1 MSNPPIKPPTALE
14 QEASVSLWER
24 IQHDQQAD
32 EMLESDEVSGMI
44 LPFDG
49 ASEHP
54 GSNIPPWNV
63 QLERLIDAT
72 IWADRRIDEAETMR
86 KRAVDRKARYQKR
99 ADRYRLNIKAILD
112 LMNLKAWEAN
122 EGSASLAKGRAS
134 VDVGDIDKLEAQH
147 PELVKVEVVKTP
159 DKVAIRAAIQA
170 LKEGE
175 TIDGAEMT
183 IPQPVL
189 RITPF

>member
-1 MSNPPIKPPTALE
+1 MSNPPIKPPTAADLE
-14 QEASVSLWER
+14 TSVSLWER

-49 ASEHP
+49 AGEHP
-54 GSNIPPWNV
+54 GSNVPPLNV
-63 QLERLIDAT
+63 QLERLIDAA
-72 IWADRRIDEAETMR
+72 IWADRRIEEADTIR
-86 KRAVDRKARYQKR
+86 KRAIDRKSRYQKR
-99 ADRYRLNIKAILD
+99 ADRYRVKIKEILD
-112 LMNLKAWEAN
+112 YMEVKAWEAN

-134 VDVGDIDKLEAQH
+134 VEITDIDKLEAQH

-159 DKVAIRAAIQA
+159 DKIAIRNV
-170 LKEGE
+170 LKDGTVE
-175 TIDGAEMT
+175 GAEMST
-183 IPQPVL
+183 PEPVL

>member
-1 MSNPPIKPPTALE
+1 MSNPPIKTPTALE

-54 GSNIPPWNV
+54 GSNIPPLNV
-63 QLERLIDAT
+63 QLERLIDAA
-72 IWADRRIDEAETMR
+72 IWADRRIDEADAIR

-99 ADRYRLNIKAILD
+99 ADRYRVNIKVILD
-112 LMNLKAWEAN
+112 LMKLTAWEAN
-122 EGSASLAKGRAS
+122 EGAASLAKGRAS
-134 VDVGDIDKLEAQH
+134 VDVTDIDKLLETR
-147 PELVKVEVVKTP
+147 PELVKVETIKTP
-159 DKVAIRAAIQA
+159 DKVAIRNAIQA